1 MRVLQ
6 EGNTTPVLSCGM
18 HPGLVNYVTDK
29 VGIDY
34 MANVGGATQG
44 HPGGTISGATAM
56 RQAIDKTF
64 GTEYD
69 QAIKKWGLVK

>member
-1 MRVLQ
+1 
-6 EGNTTPVLSCGM
+6 
-18 HPGLVNYVTDK
+18 
-29 VGIDY
+29 
-34 MANVGGATQG
+34 
-44 HPGGTISGATAM
+44 M